1 MRFRITAWFAL
12 IPAFIG
18 GSMPRRQSC
27 ASLPMSA
34 TTRRRSFTLQSFFM
48 TPFLPTNS
56 PEEPFFFY
64 QSTTYLVLYHG
75 TDGQLFTHF
84 QAVPMAIAYALVT
97 LIAIATSVPIWGAMG
112 LL

>member
-56 PEEPFFFY
+56 PEEPKF
-64 QSTTYLVLYHG
+64 
-75 TDGQLFTHF
+75 LFSK
-84 QAVPMAIAYALVT
+84 IAMMNLT
-97 LIAIATSVPIWGAMG
+97 ES
-112 LL
+112 